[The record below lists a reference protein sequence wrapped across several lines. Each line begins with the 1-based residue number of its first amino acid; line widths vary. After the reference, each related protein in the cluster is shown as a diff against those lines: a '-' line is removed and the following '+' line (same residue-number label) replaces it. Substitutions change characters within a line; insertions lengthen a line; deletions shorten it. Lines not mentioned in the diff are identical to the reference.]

1 MPCMPYCT
9 AIFPS
14 ESPSSSH
21 WNLVFPTSFHIDWI
35 TLGGTGT
42 TRKATCL
49 ARNCTSFSHIRPH
62 WYCWPPQVLSRWL
75 FLTFIKKC
83 HRDTP
88 GMSDL
93 LQRSTMHIPKKPTT
107 FPTSCFRG
115 SSLLQVGKHSSD
127 YNKQRGFLNTTSPL
141 WNTASK
147 SLPSPFPEVA
157 FVLALWHNQRHLTVT
172 LSITRPAACD

>member
-1 MPCMPYCT
+1 MY

-14 ESPSSSH
+14 KSPSSSH

-35 TLGGTGT
+35 TPGGTGT

-49 ARNCTSFSHIRPH
+49 ARNCISFSHIRPH
-62 WYCWPPQVLSRWL
+62 WYCWSPQVLSRWL

-115 SSLLQVGKHSSD
+115 SSLLQENIPVIIISKEVSLILPHHYGTQPPKAFLPLF
-127 YNKQRGFLNTTSPL
+127 QR
-141 WNTASK
+141 
-147 SLPSPFPEVA
+147 
-157 FVLALWHNQRHLTVT
+157 
-172 LSITRPAACD
+172 